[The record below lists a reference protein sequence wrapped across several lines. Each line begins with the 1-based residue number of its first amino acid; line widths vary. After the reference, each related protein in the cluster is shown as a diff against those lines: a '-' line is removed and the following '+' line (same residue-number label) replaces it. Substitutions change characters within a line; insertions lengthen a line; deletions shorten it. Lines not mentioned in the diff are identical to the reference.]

1 MDWHSTPNQTG
12 GSGDQFEIDLSL
24 ISMVSEMSG
33 DASPPHS
40 NPLPSPLSNEECS
53 LLMMAAY
60 NSGEQLPTENFLQQ
74 MLAEEDQMFPQISV
88 EDCEAELKAAAQ
100 SVENKLRADLLK
112 AQTDLTKANNYT
124 KQQDE
129 LLRKAQRTQV
139 ECAFMQMNLER
150 IVLELSEYAKTNPE
164 LEDNKILYKFS
175 RSTKAQCME
184 ELIVSDGIGHQ
195 PTQSNL

>member
-12 GSGDQFEIDLSL
+12 GSGDQFEIDLSF
-24 ISMVSEMSG
+24 ISVVSEMGG
-33 DASPPHS
+33 DTSSPHS
-40 NPLPSPLSNEECS
+40 NSLPSSLSNEES
-53 LLMMAAY
+53 NLFMAAAY
-60 NSGEQLPTENFLQQ
+60 NSGEQLPTESFLQH
-74 MLAEEDQMFPQISV
+74 MLAEKDQMIPQISV

-112 AQTDLTKANNYT
+112 AQTDLAKANNYT

-129 LLRKAQRTQV
+129 LLRKAQKTQV

-150 IVLELSEYAKTNPE
+150 IVFELSEYAKTNPE

-175 RSTKAQCME
+175 QSTKAQCMG

-195 PTQSNL
+195 PSQSSL